1 MKITPLEIRQKT
13 FEKGFR
19 GYEKEEVQAY
29 LQSLSQEWEKM
40 MDENKEFRM
49 KKESLEKEVEKLR
62 EVESSLYKTLKTA
75 EDTGANIMDQA
86 SKMAELHMKEAEMN
100 AESILNDAKT
110 KSRDTIE
117 EAEVVARQTIEEMES
132 QLKNLIHTFK
142 TLENFRDDLIADIKG
157 LASDAQERV
166 DRLKGQIKRVD
177 IEGQFMSARR
187 ESKKVMDDRY
197 SENDKTKKQQ
207 SNNLVREIGKGE
219 EKEKENENEKGK
231 ENENESESTKTKI
244 EEAPIEDRGPVATE
258 NKAQEVKEENKPVS
272 ENNPKIEEKKQ
283 SGSFFDDI
291 Q

>member
-207 SNNLVREIGKGE
+207 SNNLVRE
-219 EKEKENENEKGK
+219 KENENK
-231 ENENESESTKTKI
+231 NVSESESAKTKI
-244 EEAPIEDRGPVATE
+244 EEAPIEDRGPVAAE

-272 ENNPKIEEKKQ
+272 ENNSEIEEKKQ